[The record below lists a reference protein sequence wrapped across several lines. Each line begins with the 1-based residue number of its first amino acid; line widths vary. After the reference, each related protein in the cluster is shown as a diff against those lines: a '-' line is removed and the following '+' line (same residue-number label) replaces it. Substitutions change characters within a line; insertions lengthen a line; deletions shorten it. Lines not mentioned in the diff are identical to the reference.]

1 MKLIIED
8 DEGRKTVVPLIR
20 EEITIGRQDGNTIR
34 LTERNVSR
42 RHARLVKDNGSL
54 LIEDLGSYNG
64 VRVNGEK
71 IAGPTKLKEG
81 DLVEIGDYDLGI
93 QGKFDAAADAK
104 AASKMAT
111 VPPGAIKAPA
121 TAKAASAPLTAPPAP
136 APAPEA
142 AVPPELTP
150 PPPQPA
156 PMQQAMPSAAAGG
169 ATAIIR
175 VSDIMKSAPLGGEVR
190 DLQRAEMPRLVG
202 LAGPVRGKEFYL
214 MRSEVK
220 FGRTDE
226 NDISLDHQSVS
237 RQHGKFLLD
246 GAQWKV
252 IDNKSA
258 NGVKVNG
265 EEYAVS
271 NVKPGDM
278 LELGHLKFRFC
289 GPGEKFTAPSEK
301 SEETPAKGSMKQPT
315 TAELIAGASQP
326 GRGIPGQQVQAA
338 KKAGPPLALI
348 GGIVGGV
355 VVLAVVAF
363 LVLGRGK
370 RGDEGGEGE
379 GGVSGSA
386 AVKAG
391 DAAFKKKEF
400 IKASELYE
408 KSGET
413 PPNKKRA
420 AEEAKGEVLYKEL
433 KSAVE
438 SGDGD
443 KAKNIFEKC
452 SAESTFYCQKAQ
464 EMGDQVKGAYA
475 KKHLGAANAAKTAGK
490 LDVCQVEVNNVLAFE
505 AANSEA
511 QSLAAQCAPPETA
524 KAESAPRKEGPSP
537 KEREAKAAKLAA
549 DCTSRLNPAVK
560 DFSGAVKAAQA
571 ALGQNPTDK
580 GTIAQAYRCLGYGNA
595 YLNDRATAIKWLE
608 KYVPYCTNDCA
619 QVHGFIGH

>member
-8 DEGRKTVVPLIR
+8 DEGRKTVVPLVR

-71 IAGPTKLKEG
+71 IAGPTKIKEG
-81 DLVEIGDYDLGI
+81 DLVEIGDYDLGV
-93 QGKFDAAADAK
+93 QGKIDAAADAK
-104 AASKMAT
+104 AASKT
-111 VPPGAIKAPA
+111 VPPGAVKAPA
-121 TAKAASAPLTAPPAP
+121 AAKAASAPPAAQAAPPPAAAAPPEPPPPAP
-136 APAPEA
+136 
-142 AVPPELTP
+142 
-150 PPPQPA
+150 PPQAA
-156 PMQQAMPSAAAGG
+156 PMQPSMPSASAGG

-175 VSDIMKSAPLGGEVR
+175 VSDLMKAAGQVVEVR

-202 LAGPVRGKEFYL
+202 LAGPFRGKEFYL
-214 MRSEVK
+214 MKSEVK

-237 RQHGKFLLD
+237 RQHCKFLLD

-252 IDNKSA
+252 VDNKSA
-258 NGVKVNG
+258 NGVRVNG

-271 NVKPGDM
+271 NVKAGDT

-289 GPGEKFTAPSEK
+289 GPGEKFTPPPEK
-301 SEETPAKGSMKQPT
+301 SDESAKPAGKQPT

-326 GRGIPGQQVQAA
+326 GRGVPGQQAQAA
-338 KKAGPPLALI
+338 KKAGPPVALI
-348 GGIVGGV
+348 AGIGGGV
-355 VVLAVVAF
+355 LVLAVVAF

-370 RGDEGGEGE
+370 KNEEGGEE

-386 AVKAG
+386 ALKAG

-413 PPNKKRA
+413 SANRKRA
-420 AEEAKGEVLYKEL
+420 VEEAKGQELYNEL
-433 KSAVE
+433 KSAVD
-438 SGDGD
+438 SGEGD
-443 KAKNIFEKC
+443 KAKNIFDKC
-452 SAESTFYCQKAQ
+452 SAESTYYCQKAQ

-475 KKHLGAANAAKTAGK
+475 KKHLAAANAAKTAGK
-490 LDVCQVEVNNVLAFE
+490 LDVCQAEVNNVLAFD
-505 AANSEA
+505 AANAEA
-511 QSLAAQCAPPETA
+511 QSLGSQCAPQEAP
-524 KAESAPRKEGPSP
+524 KAEAAPKKEGPSP
-537 KEREAKAAKLAA
+537 KEREAKAAKLAKESL
-549 DCTSRLNPAVK
+549 DKLNGR
-560 DFSGAVKAAQA
+560 DFPGAVKLAQA
-571 ALGQNPTDK
+571 ALSMNPSDK
-580 GTIAQAYRCLGYGNA
+580 STLGTAYRSLGYGYA
-595 YLNDRATAIKWLE
+595 YLNDKANAVKNLE
-608 KYVPYCTNDCA
+608 KYLPYCTTDCP
-619 QVHGFIGH
+619 QVHAFIGH